1 MCEVPSALRASASA
15 CDAKSGQLPS
25 MHSALTGG
33 DEGGGEGGSPV
44 DGGVGGGGE
53 GGGEGEGGGGEG
65 GGGEGE
71 TEATHSLT
79 ISLAYDPVAMSHPG

>member
-33 DEGGGEGGSPV
+33 DEGGGEGGAE
-44 DGGVGGGGE
+44 GGGGE
-53 GGGEGEGGGGEG
+53 GVGDWGGEKGKGGGGEG

-71 TEATHSLT
+71 TERIQIGFA
-79 ISLAYDPVAMSHPG
+79 